1 MDYII
6 GIAFLVIMYWL
17 IRFAWRK
24 NQDEL
29 KRVSHLN
36 QKREKKKYEKQVW
49 IATGLLIVV
58 WLMLLGLVGSIP
70 MWLNTVFGVI
80 FISCLYYNGIELPD
94 DSDSGWGDGDD

>member
-29 KRVSHLN
+29 KKVSHLN
-36 QKREKKKYEKQVW
+36 QKRKKKKYEKQVW

-58 WLMLLGLVGSIP
+58 WLRLVGLVGSIP
-70 MWLNTVFGVI
+70 MWLNTIFGVV
-80 FISCLYYNGIELPD
+80 FISCLYYNGVEFSD
-94 DSDSGWGDGDD
+94 DYANWGDGDD

>member
-24 NQDEL
+24 NQDDL
-29 KRVSHLN
+29 KRASRLN

-58 WLMLLGLVGSIP
+58 WLILVGLVGSIP
-70 MWLNTVFGVI
+70 MWLNTIFGVV
-80 FISCLYYNGIELPD
+80 FISCLYYNGIDFPD
-94 DSDSGWGDGDD
+94 DSDGWGDGDD